1 MPAYP
6 VCRQAGAKHFALY
19 GSVDMEKMVIIQNLR
34 KIFNRNTIDEKI
46 AIDGIG
52 IEVNKGEFITV
63 IGSNGAGKTTLL
75 NLVAGTY
82 FPDEGKIFINDLE
95 VTLLAEYRR
104 AKYLGRIF
112 QNPLMGTASSMTIG
126 ENLSMAELRGRIRGI
141 SWGVTKRQRERYRE
155 LLKTLE
161 LGLED
166 RLSDRVSLLSGGQR
180 QCLTL
185 LMATLSLPKLLLL
198 DEHTASLDPKT
209 AEKVIHLTDRI
220 IRENELTTIMVT
232 HNMSQ
237 AINFGDRM
245 IMLHEG
251 KIQFDIQGE
260 EKKRL
265 TVEEV
270 VKRFGE
276 KLEDETLL
284 CNPVVELDKG
294 LNAIQNKGVDKI

>member
-1 MPAYP
+1 MVSKAQPLLAN
-6 VCRQAGAKHFALY
+6 FEI
-19 GSVDMEKMVIIQNLR
+19 SVMENLLVLQNLR
-34 KIFNRNTIDEKI
+34 KIFNRNTVDEKA
-46 AIDGIG
+46 AIDGIHL
-52 IEVNKGEFITV
+52 EVEKGKFITV

-75 NLVAGTY
+75 NLIAGT
-82 FPDEGKIFINDLE
+82 FPPDGGRIFIDGKD
-95 VTLLAEYRR
+95 VTPLPEHQR

-112 QNPLMGTASSMTIG
+112 QNPLMGTASSMTIE
-126 ENLSMAELRGRIRGI
+126 ENLAMAELRGKSRGL
-141 SWGVTKRQRERYRE
+141 SWGVTKKGREQFRK
-155 LLKTLE
+155 LLKNLE
-161 LGLED
+161 LGLEN
-166 RLSDRVSLLSGGQR
+166 RLCDRVSLLSGGQR

-185 LMATLSLPKLLLL
+185 LMSTLSLPKLLLL

-220 IRENELTTIMVT
+220 VRENELTTIMVT
-232 HNMSQ
+232 HNMLQ

-251 KIQFDIQGE
+251 KVQFDIKGE

-284 CNPVVELDKG
+284 CKPVEG
-294 LNAIQNKGVDKI
+294 